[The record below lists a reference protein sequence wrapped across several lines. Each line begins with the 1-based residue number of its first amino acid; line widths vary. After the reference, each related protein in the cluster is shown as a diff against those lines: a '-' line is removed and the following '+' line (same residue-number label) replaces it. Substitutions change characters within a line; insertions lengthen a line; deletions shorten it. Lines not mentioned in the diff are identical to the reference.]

1 MKNIQLHCVN
11 ILAKN
16 KNKTTVHMSHGE
28 KTSRSEETEP
38 EFVTLTPFVQIPIP
52 PEIIRK
58 TFFGGYKK
66 GKGFHRE

>member
-1 MKNIQLHCVN
+1 
-11 ILAKN
+11 
-16 KNKTTVHMSHGE
+16 MSHGE

-58 TFFGGYKK
+58 TFLGGYKK